1 MRGVTSIQTHDKLR
15 SPNCGRHAVSVVDT
29 VNSLSLAK
37 GLLFRTFLMDKH
49 VFGFPGSTSGSNLIR
64 LGL

>member
-1 MRGVTSIQTHDKLR
+1 MRGVTSIQTHDKLC

-29 VNSLSLAK
+29 VAK
-37 GLLFRTFLMDKH
+37 GLLFRKFLMDKH
-49 VFGFPGSTSGSNLIR
+49 VFGFPGSTSGSNLIK